1 MGRIRTILVCIL
13 AVLITGMIAADVY
26 VSWQIET
33 ILSSVKVQDLLL
45 NEVWIQIQRE
55 RLSTILF
62 SFVIYLIVLVL
73 VLKIGGTKRNN
84 TKISQYEAK
93 RIVEQMMQEYK
104 EKGILL
110 TAKKDEDHEKT
121 VGIEN
126 ESIE

>member
-13 AVLITGMIAADVY
+13 AVLIAGMVAADVY

-33 ILSSVKVQDLLL
+33 ILSTVKVQDMLL
-45 NEVWIQIQRE
+45 NEAWIQIQRD
-55 RLSTILF
+55 RMSTILF
-62 SFVIYLIVLVL
+62 SFVIYLILLML
-73 VLKIGGTKRNN
+73 VLKIGGIKRNN
-84 TKISQYEAK
+84 TKISQYEAQ
-93 RIVEQMMQEYK
+93 RIVEHMMEEYK

-121 VGIEN
+121 VGMEN